1 MRRWDPT
8 DSSLWTLCPELE
20 AHRRRTAR
28 SAPGLEPQQAQSPFP
43 ACLPPLPRRVCAS
56 PEHPLALFLDDL
68 QWLDGATLD
77 LIEDLLT
84 HEDVRHL
91 LLIGAYRDNE
101 VGPTHPL
108 MRKLEAIRK
117 ADTAVQDIRA
127 CPPLP

>member
-1 MRRWDPT
+1 M
-8 DSSLWTLCPELE
+8 
-20 AHRRRTAR
+20 
-28 SAPGLEPQQAQSPFP
+28 
-43 ACLPPLPRRVCAS
+43 
-56 PEHPLALFLDDL
+56 LFVDDL

-84 HEDVRHL
+84 DEDVRHL

-117 ADTAVQDIRA
+117 ADTAVQEIKLA
-127 CPPLP
+127 PLAFDDLTQLVVESLHCDHEYADPWRGW